1 MLTSLIAAKFSDNK
15 GIDWSKIVNQHSEF
29 VGHTATRLSNIFHK
43 VHFHARADKGGVDSV
58 SLQEVAD
65 YASAVYQPGKERKE
79 SPAQAAHRE
88 AIISHFTK
96 RVAELGRNV
105 VL

>member
-29 VGHTATRLSNIFHK
+29 VGHTATSLSQIFRNIQI
-43 VHFHARADKGGVDSV
+43 HAKASKGGAASV

-65 YASAVYQPGKERKE
+65 YASAAYQPGKERRE
-79 SPAQAAHRE
+79 PPAKVAH
-88 AIISHFTK
+88 
-96 RVAELGRNV
+96 
-105 VL
+105 